1 MYLLCGPAE
10 LMPEEGLTRDQR
22 RHLAALEV
30 RPAPEIAQD
39 AWTRAAASHAVHCL
53 PSRSMPLV
61 PECWLECCCAAG
73 CDVRTRVSIVGEHFA
88 VTLNPKSTARRQR
101 RRGSSATRRWPRRRW
116 TPRARAASPGALAR
130 TRWPSRRTPAAPPR
144 RAGRPHPG
152 PARRQPAGVAL
163 QCCGACRERE
173 EEQKGCTPADP
184 VVRQN
189 ACWRQA
195 DWRAYA
201 ATHGLTDKQQKLA
214 TKIRKRELRMT
225 NLQTEME
232 HIKACPLCRPPPRPP
247 PAPGL
252 CRRARLHVALRLSR
266 AARGRALQSERL
278 RLHRLCLPEDA
289 VVCIGAQARGVT
301 TAFAE

>member
-1 MYLLCGPAE
+1 VAKAQMDSARAGGVSWGFGEDAVAE
-10 LMPEEGLTRDQR
+10 PEDAGG
-22 RHLAALEV
+22 AA
-30 RPAPEIAQD
+30 P
-39 AWTRAAASHAVHCL
+39 
-53 PSRSMPLV
+53 
-61 PECWLECCCAAG
+61 
-73 CDVRTRVSIVGEHFA
+73 
-88 VTLNPKSTARRQR
+88 ARR
-101 RRGSSATRRWPRRRW
+101 
-116 TPRARAASPGALAR
+116 
-130 TRWPSRRTPAAPPR
+130 
-144 RAGRPHPG
+144 RPCPD
-152 PARRQPAGVAL
+152 PTRRQPAVLALQCCGARRRCLESGKKIKVGCTPAASTCEAL

-232 HIKACPLCRPPPRPP
+232 RIKARPPCRPPPRPP

-266 AARGRALQSERL
+266 AARRCALQSERL
-278 RLHRLCLPEDA
+278 CLYRLCLPRTLWS
-289 VVCIGAQARGVT
+289 V
-301 TAFAE
+301 